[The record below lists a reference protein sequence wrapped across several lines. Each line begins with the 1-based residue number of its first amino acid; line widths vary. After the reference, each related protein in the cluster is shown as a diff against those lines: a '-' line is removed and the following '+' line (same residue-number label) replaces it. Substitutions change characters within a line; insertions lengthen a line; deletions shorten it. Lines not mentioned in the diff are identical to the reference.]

1 MRKIFLS
8 LALLALVVVGMLSIS
23 SCEEEEPDNTI
34 NGHEYVDLGLPS
46 GLKWAAC
53 NVGAN
58 TPEEYG
64 NYYAWGE
71 IAPKTE
77 YTSENCSTLGKQLG
91 DISGNANYDAAT
103 ANWGAPWRMPTREE
117 LKELIDN
124 CTFTWTTQNGTTGTL
139 VTGKNGNTI
148 FFPANGCYIRTSLCD
163 NIFKGFY
170 WSSTNCDND
179 IFPDKS
185 AYYIGFSIEK
195 KCYMDWFMRYY
206 GYGVRP
212 VSD

>member
-1 MRKIFLS
+1 MKKAFFKFAA
-8 LALLALVVVGMLSIS
+8 LAIVALGSIS
-23 SCEEEEPDNTI
+23 IMSCEKEPENII

-77 YTSENCSTLGKQLG
+77 YTYENCSTLGKQLG

-124 CTFTWTTQNGTTGTL
+124 CTFTWTTQNGTTGRL
-139 VTGKNGNTI
+139 VTGKNGNSI

-163 NIFKGFY
+163 NIFEGFY
-170 WSSTNCDND
+170 WSSTNCDIIPN
-179 IFPDKS
+179 KS
-185 AYYIGFSIEK
+185 AYFIDFSMEK
-195 KCYMDWFMRYY
+195 YVVDWFMRFY

>member
-1 MRKIFLS
+1 MKRVFFKFAA
-8 LALLALVVVGMLSIS
+8 LAMVVMGSIS
-23 SCEEEEPDNTI
+23 IMSCEKEPENII

-53 NVGAN
+53 NVGAT

-71 IAPKTE
+71 IAPKTD
-77 YTSENCSTLGKQLG
+77 YTYENCATMDKQLG
-91 DISGNANYDAAT
+91 NISGNAFYDAAT
-103 ANWGAPWRMPTREE
+103 ANWGASWRMPTKEE
-117 LKELIDN
+117 MKELIDN
-124 CTFTWTTQNGTTGTL
+124 CTFKWTTQNGTTGTL

-148 FFPANGCYIRTSLCD
+148 FFPANGYYLGISYYKNALT
-163 NIFKGFY
+163 GYY
-170 WSSTNCDND
+170 WSANGETIIPN
-179 IFPDKS
+179 S
-185 AYYIGFSIEK
+185 ASFFLELSNGRHSI
-195 KCYMDWFMRYY
+195 DWFIRHS

>member
-1 MRKIFLS
+1 MKKAFFKFAA
-8 LALLALVVVGMLSIS
+8 LAMVVMGSIS
-23 SCEEEEPDNTI
+23 IMSCEKEPDNTI

-46 GLKWAAC
+46 GLKWATC

-71 IAPKTE
+71 IIPKTD
-77 YTSENCSTLGKQLG
+77 YSYENCVTLGKQLS
-91 DISGNANYDAAT
+91 DISGNASYDAAT
-103 ANWGAPWRMPTREE
+103 ANWGASWRMPTKEE
-117 LKELIDN
+117 MKELIDN
-124 CTFTWTTQNGTTGTL
+124 CTFKWITQNGTTGTL

-148 FFPANGCYIRTSLCD
+148 FFPANGYYFGTSYYENALRC
-163 NIFKGFY
+163 FY
-170 WSSTNCDND
+170 WSSTNCDITSD
-179 IFPDKS
+179 ISSYHLDLSK
-185 AYYIGFSIEK
+185 EK
-195 KCYMDWFMRYY
+195 YFVNWFMRCY

>member
-1 MRKIFLS
+1 MKS
-8 LALLALVVVGMLSIS
+8 LTLKFAALAIVALGSIS
-23 SCEEEEPDNTI
+23 IMSCEKEPENII

-46 GLKWAAC
+46 GLKWATC

-77 YTSENCSTLGKQLG
+77 YTYENCSTLGKQLG

-124 CTFTWTTQNGTTGTL
+124 CTFTWTTQNGTTGRL
-139 VTGKNGNTI
+139 ITGKNGNSI

-163 NIFKGFY
+163 NIFEGFY
-170 WSSTNCDND
+170 WSSTNCDIIPN
-179 IFPDKS
+179 KS
-185 AYYIGFSIEK
+185 AYFIDFSMEK
-195 KCYMDWFMRYY
+195 YVVDWFMRFY

>member
-1 MRKIFLS
+1 MKKAFFKFAA
-8 LALLALVVVGMLSIS
+8 LAIVALGSIS
-23 SCEEEEPDNTI
+23 IMSCEKEPENII

-77 YTSENCSTLGKQLG
+77 YTYENCSTLGKQLG

-124 CTFTWTTQNGTTGTL
+124 CTFTWTTQNGTTGRL
-139 VTGKNGNTI
+139 VTGKNGNSI
-148 FFPANGCYIRTSLCD
+148 FFPANGCYINTSLCD
-163 NIFKGFY
+163 NIFEGFY
-170 WSSTNCDND
+170 WSSTNCDIIPN
-179 IFPDKS
+179 KS
-185 AYYIGFSIEK
+185 AYFIDFSMEK
-195 KCYMDWFMRYY
+195 YVVDWFMRFY

>member
-1 MRKIFLS
+1 MRKIL
-8 LALLALVVVGMLSIS
+8 LKTALLALVAVGMLSIS
-23 SCEEEEPDNTI
+23 SCEKEPDNTI

-91 DISGNANYDAAT
+91 NISGNANYDAAT

-124 CTFTWTTQNGTTGTL
+124 CTFKWTTQNGTTGRL
-139 VTGKNGNTI
+139 ATGKNGNSI
-148 FFPANGCYIRTSLCD
+148 FFPANGCYIGTLLCD
-163 NIFKGFY
+163 NIFEGFY
-170 WSSTNCDND
+170 WSSTHRNC
-179 IFPDKS
+179 F
-185 AYYIGFSIEK
+185 Y
-195 KCYMDWFMRYY
+195 
-206 GYGVRP
+206 
-212 VSD
+212 

>member
-1 MRKIFLS
+1 MLIMCTVSASAQYYMNVYKDDGQKYQFLVS
-8 LALLALVVVGMLSIS
+8 DIDSVSMTQDIINNSH
-23 SCEEEEPDNTI
+23 
-34 NGHEYVDLGLPS
+34 NGHEYVDLGFPS

-71 IAPKTE
+71 IVPKTD
-77 YTSENCSTLGKQLG
+77 YSDENCATLGKQLG

-124 CTFTWTTQNGTTGTL
+124 CTFKWTTQNGTIIIYVFKPQMFITFVVNHKSTKFFL
-139 VTGKNGNTI
+139 LQPASLTI
-148 FFPANGCYIRTSLCD
+148 WMLLNQRIFQFFPKR
-163 NIFKGFY
+163 
-170 WSSTNCDND
+170 
-179 IFPDKS
+179 
-185 AYYIGFSIEK
+185 
-195 KCYMDWFMRYY
+195 
-206 GYGVRP
+206 
-212 VSD
+212 